1 MPEAGRSAQEYGVR
15 QIEVEVLRIQDFF
28 RQKMHSFI
36 DLKSLSA
43 YQYGRSAFPAMKFAP
58 ENEPSP
64 ASLNF
69 ERTAGSG
76 ISGAV
81 AERDF
86 SARPERSDKGG
97 GGRVQG

>member
-1 MPEAGRSAQEYGVR
+1 MSQARRDAEEHGVPKAD
-15 QIEVEVLRIQDFF
+15 IEVCEIRDFF
-28 RQKMHSFI
+28 CQKVHSFV
-36 DLKSLSA
+36 DLNSLSA
-43 YQYGRSAFPAMKFAP
+43 YQYGRSAFPAMKLAP

-86 SARPERSDKGG
+86 RARPGRSDKGG